1 MDKMLTTG
9 DALVER
15 MTSDLR
21 DRAEREV
28 EIVRRM
34 GALALRLDAER
45 HRFAAKGLVLAF
57 HVGQHPRL
65 YILRRDHS
73 AWATVWFCYN
83 HFRLETE
90 RKSRRGNNVSAAMR
104 VLSSDLELAAQLVL
118 AMVSADDLP
127 LGTGYEDRHLMS
139 MDELARSELFRSC
152 RRPLRQQSNFT
163 RTRDH
168 IVSDAPVEVVPA
180 QRGRAWWQRL
190 FS

>member
-1 MDKMLTTG
+1 MDKPMATG

-21 DRAEREV
+21 ERAEREV
-28 EIVRRM
+28 EIVRCM
-34 GALALRLDAER
+34 GALALRLDRER
-45 HRFAAKGLVLAF
+45 QRFAAKGLELAF

-65 YILRRDHS
+65 YILRHNQS
-73 AWATVWFCYN
+73 AWATIWFCHN

-90 RKSRRGNNVSAAMR
+90 RKSRRGNNVSAALR
-104 VLSSDLELAAQLVL
+104 ELSSDLELAAQLVL

-127 LGTGYEDRHLMS
+127 LGTGYKDRHLMS

-152 RRPLRQQSNFT
+152 RRPLRQQSKVT

-168 IVSDAPVEVVPA
+168 IVSDAPAEVVPG
-180 QRGRAWWQRL
+180 QRGRSLWQRL